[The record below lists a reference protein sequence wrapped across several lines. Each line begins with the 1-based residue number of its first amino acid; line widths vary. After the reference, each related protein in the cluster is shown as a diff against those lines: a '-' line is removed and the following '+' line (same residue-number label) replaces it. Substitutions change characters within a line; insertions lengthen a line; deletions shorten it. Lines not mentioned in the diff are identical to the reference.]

1 MTAFSWKNLQAE
13 LSTSSYL
20 DASDDLSTQRGLIA
34 AAIPIADRMSNS
46 EEMREVTWKPV
57 RLSLKS
63 NEVTLESTKDPS
75 RWTIA
80 DYTAYM
86 IDIETDMSDV
96 SWKPLQTTLLA
107 SPYLGYF
114 KNF

>member
-57 RLSLKS
+57 RLSLKPVVVS
-63 NEVTLESTKDPS
+63 LDSSVVTLKPS
-75 RWTIA
+75 PDDDKGRRL
-80 DYTAYM
+80 DG
-86 IDIETDMSDV
+86 
-96 SWKPLQTTLLA
+96 L
-107 SPYLGYF
+107 
-114 KNF
+114 

>member
-1 MTAFSWKNLQAE
+1 MKNAMSAFSWKNLQAE

-57 RLSLKS
+57 RLSLKPVVVS
-63 NEVTLESTKDPS
+63 LDSSVVTLKPS
-75 RWTIA
+75 PDDDKGRRL
-80 DYTAYM
+80 DG
-86 IDIETDMSDV
+86 
-96 SWKPLQTTLLA
+96 L
-107 SPYLGYF
+107 
-114 KNF
+114 